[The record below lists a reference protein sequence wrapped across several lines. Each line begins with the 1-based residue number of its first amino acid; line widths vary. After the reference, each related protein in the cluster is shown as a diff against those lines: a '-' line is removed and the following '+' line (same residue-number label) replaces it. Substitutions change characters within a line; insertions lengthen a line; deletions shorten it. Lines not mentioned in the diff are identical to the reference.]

1 MYLEYQPS
9 YLIIPKYISRYANY
23 SALFILCESYVLFK
37 FSKYIS
43 SFLKFCLYIS
53 TLFNW
58 YEVRYN
64 SIIKKIDISL
74 VILSNLSIGYES
86 FLLNYFYIWI
96 SGSVIVI
103 SIFVVNKYIFYY
115 QVEIYKNKIIEY
127 SIEPK
132 YSFFS
137 LQYTNPYT
145 ISREKAYF
153 RISFTHFVVIH
164 IFPSIVT
171 ICFLLF
177 TLCN

>member
-23 SALFILCESYVLFK
+23 SALFILCECYYLFK

-43 SFLKFCLYIS
+43 SILKFCLYIS
-53 TLFNW
+53 TLLNW

-64 SIIKKIDISL
+64 SIIKKIDISI

-96 SGSVIVI
+96 SGSAIVI
-103 SIFVVNKYIFYY
+103 SIFAVNKYIFYY

-153 RISFTHFVVIH
+153 RIAFTHFVVLH
-164 IFPSIVT
+164 IIPSIIT
-171 ICFLLF
+171 ICILLYSH
-177 TLCN
+177 T